1 MGRTLALSD
10 NNKKH
15 NQKHKIVIVGG
26 GAAGLELATRLGQKL
41 GTKGLAEVMLLDATS
56 THIWKP
62 LLHEVAAG
70 TLDEAEQVEYL
81 AQAYRNKFRF
91 RLGKMEGLNR
101 KLKEI
106 YVSPTFSDSG
116 EELIPRRT
124 FSYDTLVMA
133 IGSVS
138 NSFGIKG
145 VEEHCLFLDTT
156 SQAFKF
162 QKQLVESYIK
172 NHAGADAEKNKPL
185 SIAIVGGGATGVEL
199 SAELHHVTNLLAVY
213 GLSESSNVKLTII
226 EASPQLL
233 PALPSKL
240 ATATQDQLAKLDID
254 LKLGCRVIEVTK
266 KGIKTLDGVMIPADL
281 KVWAAGIKAPD
292 WIKRLDGLETN
303 QINQLVVDET
313 LKTNDDN
320 IFAIGDCAA
329 CPWPGHKG
337 NVPPRAQ
344 AAHQQATT
352 LCKSIVNRLS
362 DAPLVK
368 YMYYDYGSLVALGKY
383 STVGNLMGNLMGSVT
398 IGGFIARV
406 VYLSLYKMH
415 QVAIHGYY
423 RTALLTL
430 SNLFRRSAHAKIKMH

>member
-1 MGRTLALSD
+1 VSQGN
-10 NNKKH
+10 NNK
-15 NQKHKIVIVGG
+15 HKVVIVGG
-26 GAAGLELATRLGQKL
+26 GAAGLELATSLGQKL
-41 GTKGLAEVMLLDATS
+41 GKKGLAEIMLLDATS

-81 AQAYRNKFRF
+81 AQGYRNKFRF

-101 KLKEI
+101 KKKEI
-106 YVSPTFSDSG
+106 YVSPTYSDSG
-116 EELIPRRT
+116 EELIPKRT
-124 FSYDTLVMA
+124 FNYDTLVMA

-145 VEEHCLFLDTT
+145 VEKYCLFLDTT

-172 NHAGADAEKNKPL
+172 NHAGADTGKKKPL

-199 SAELHHVTNLLAVY
+199 SAELHEVTDLLAIY
-213 GLSESSNVKLTII
+213 GLNESSNVKLTII
-226 EASPQLL
+226 EASSQLL
-233 PALPSKL
+233 PALPTKL
-240 ATATQDQLAKLDID
+240 AKATQDQLARLDID

-266 KGIKTLDGVMIPADL
+266 TGILTLDGETIPADL

-292 WIKRLDGLETN
+292 WVKRLDGLITN
-303 QINQLVVDET
+303 HINQLVVDET
-313 LKTNDDN
+313 LRTIDDN

-329 CPWPGHKG
+329 CPWPGHDK

-344 AAHQQATT
+344 AAHQQAST
-352 LCKSIVNRLS
+352 LCKSIVNRLNGL
-362 DAPLVK
+362 PPVK
-368 YMYYDYGSLVALGKY
+368 YTYHDYGSLVALGKY
-383 STVGNLMGNLMGSVT
+383 STVGNLMGNLMGTVT

-415 QVAIHGYY
+415 QLAIHGYY

-430 SNLFRRSAHAKIKMH
+430 SNLFRRTAHAKIKMH

>member
-1 MGRTLALSD
+1 MSD
-10 NNKKH
+10 N

-26 GAAGLELATRLGQKL
+26 GAAGLELATNLGRKL
-41 GTKGLAEVMLLDATS
+41 GKKGLAEIILMDATT
-56 THIWKP
+56 THVWKP

-70 TLDEAEQVEYL
+70 TIDEAEQVDYL
-81 AQAYRNKFRF
+81 AQAYRNGFRF

-101 KLKEI
+101 KKKEV
-106 YVSPTFSDSG
+106 YASPTYNDSG
-116 EELIPRRT
+116 EELIPKRT
-124 FSYDTLVMA
+124 FSYDTLVLA

-145 VEEHCLFLDTT
+145 VDEHCLFLDTT
-156 SQAFKF
+156 AQAFKF

-172 NHAGADAEKNKPL
+172 NHASGDTKKNKPL
-185 SIAIVGGGATGVEL
+185 SIAVVGGGATGVEL
-199 SAELHHVTNLLAVY
+199 SAELHEVTDMLAVY
-213 GLSESSNVKLTII
+213 GLNESSNVKLTII

-240 ATATQDQLAKLDID
+240 ALATQDQLAKLDID
-254 LKLGCRVIEVTK
+254 LKLSCRVVEVTK
-266 KGIKTLDGVMIPADL
+266 KAIKTLDGETIAADL

-292 WIKRLDGLETN
+292 WLKHLDGLETN
-303 QINQLVVDET
+303 HINQLVVDET
-313 LKTNDDN
+313 LKTLDDA

-329 CPWPGHKG
+329 CPWPGHEKG
-337 NVPPRAQ
+337 VPPRAQ
-344 AAHQQATT
+344 AAHQQAST
-352 LCKSIVNRLS
+352 LCKSIVNRLNGQ
-362 DAPLVK
+362 PLVK

-423 RTALLTL
+423 RTTLLTL
-430 SNLFRRSAHAKIKMH
+430 SNLFRRSAHSKIKMH

>member
-1 MGRTLALSD
+1 MPDST
-10 NNKKH
+10 
-15 NQKHKIVIVGG
+15 NQKHKIIIVGG

-41 GTKGLAEVMLLDATS
+41 GKKGLAEIILLDATA

-70 TLDEAEQVEYL
+70 TLDEAEQVDYL
-81 AQAYRNKFRF
+81 AQAYRNHFRF

-101 KLKEI
+101 AKKEI
-106 YVSPTFSDSG
+106 YASPTYSDSG
-116 EELIPRRT
+116 EEIIPRRT

-133 IGSVS
+133 VGSVS

-145 VEEHCLFLDTT
+145 VEQHCLFLDTT

-162 QKQLVESYIK
+162 QKHLVESYIK
-172 NHAGADAEKNKPL
+172 TQANNRVSQNDQL
-185 SIAIVGGGATGVEL
+185 DIAIVGGGATGVEL
-199 SAELHHVTNLLAVY
+199 SAELHEVTAMLAVY
-213 GLSESSNVKLTII
+213 GLEKSSNVKLTLI

-233 PALPSKL
+233 PALPTKL
-240 ATATQDQLAKLDID
+240 ALATQNQLAKLDID

-266 KGIKTLDGVMIPADL
+266 EGIKTADGNLIEADL

-292 WIKRLDGLETN
+292 WMKDLDGLATN
-303 QINQLVVDET
+303 KINQLIVDQT
-313 LKTNDDN
+313 LKTADDA

-329 CPWPGHKG
+329 CPWPGHEQ

-344 AAHQQATT
+344 AAHQQASTV
-352 LCKSIVNRLS
+352 CKSIINRLNGK
-362 DAPLVK
+362 PLVN
-368 YMYYDYGSLVALGKY
+368 YVYQDYGSLVALGKY
-383 STVGNLMGNLMGSVT
+383 STVGNLMGNLMGTVT

-423 RTALLTL
+423 RTGLLTL
-430 SNLFRRSAHAKIKMH
+430 SNLFRRSAHSKIKMH

>member
-1 MGRTLALSD
+1 VSD
-10 NNKKH
+10 N

-26 GAAGLELATRLGQKL
+26 GAAGLELATSLGRKL
-41 GTKGLAEVMLLDATS
+41 GKKGLAEVMLLDGTS

-70 TLDEAEQVEYL
+70 TLDESEQVEYL

-91 RLGKMEGLNR
+91 RLGKMEGLDR
-101 KLKEI
+101 AKKEI
-106 YVSPTFSDSG
+106 YVSPTINDSG

-124 FSYDTLVMA
+124 FSYDTLVLA

-162 QKQLVESYIK
+162 QKQLVEFYIK
-172 NHAGADAEKNKPL
+172 NHAGADAAKKKPL

-199 SAELHHVTNLLAVY
+199 SAELHEVTDLLAVY
-213 GLSESSNVKLTII
+213 GLNESSNVKLTII

-240 ATATQDQLAKLDID
+240 ALATQDQLAKLEID

-266 KGIKTLDGVMIPADL
+266 KGIKTLDGELIAADL

-292 WIKRLDGLETN
+292 WVKRLDGLETN

-313 LKTNDDN
+313 LKTLDDN

-329 CPWPGHKG
+329 CPWPGHNG

-362 DAPLVK
+362 GGSLVK

>member
-1 MGRTLALSD
+1 MSD
-10 NNKKH
+10 N

-26 GAAGLELATRLGQKL
+26 GAAGLELATSLGRKL
-41 GTKGLAEVMLLDATS
+41 GKKGLAEVMLLDGTS

-70 TLDEAEQVEYL
+70 TLDESEQVEYL

-91 RLGKMEGLNR
+91 RLGKMEGLDR
-101 KLKEI
+101 TKKEI
-106 YVSPTFSDSG
+106 YVSPTINDSG

-124 FSYDTLVMA
+124 FSYDTLVLA

-172 NHAGADAEKNKPL
+172 NHAGADAAKKKPL

-199 SAELHHVTNLLAVY
+199 SAELHEVTDLLAVY
-213 GLSESSNVKLTII
+213 GLNESSNVKLTII

-240 ATATQDQLAKLDID
+240 ALATQDQLAKLEID

-266 KGIKTLDGVMIPADL
+266 KGIKTLDGEMIAADL

-292 WIKRLDGLETN
+292 WVKRLDGLETN

-313 LKTNDDN
+313 LKTLDDN

-329 CPWPGHKG
+329 CPWPGHNG

-362 DAPLVK
+362 GGSLVK

>member
-1 MGRTLALSD
+1 MSD
-10 NNKKH
+10 NDN

-26 GAAGLELATRLGQKL
+26 GAAGLELATSLGQKL
-41 GTKGLAEVMLLDATS
+41 GKKGLAEILLLDATT

-70 TLDEAEQVEYL
+70 TLDEAEQVDYL
-81 AQAYRNKFRF
+81 AQAYRNHFRF
-91 RLGKMEGLNR
+91 RLGKMESLNR
-101 KLKEI
+101 KRKEI
-106 YVSPTFSDSG
+106 YTSPTYSESG
-116 EELIPRRT
+116 EEMIPKRT
-124 FSYDTLVMA
+124 FPYDTLVLA

-138 NSFGIKG
+138 NSFAIKG
-145 VEEHCLFLDTT
+145 VDKHCLFLDTT

-162 QKQLVESYIK
+162 QRHLVEYYIK
-172 NHAGADAEKNKPL
+172 SISNSKAKKEKGL
-185 SIAIVGGGATGVEL
+185 TIAIVGGGATGVEL
-199 SAELHHVTNLLAVY
+199 SAELHEVTDMLAVY
-213 GLSESSNVKLTII
+213 GLEKSSNVKLTII

-233 PALPSKL
+233 PALPGKL
-240 ATATQDQLAKLDID
+240 AAATQDQLAKLDID
-254 LKLGCRVIEVTK
+254 LKLGCRVIEVTE
-266 KGIKTLDGVMIPADL
+266 KGIKTLDGEFIPADL

-303 QINQLVVDET
+303 NINQLVVDET
-313 LKTNDDN
+313 LKTLDDN

-329 CPWPGHKG
+329 CPWPGHQH

-344 AAHQQATT
+344 AAHQQAAT
-352 LCKSIVNRLS
+352 LCKSIVNRLNGL
-362 DAPLVK
+362 PLVK
-368 YMYYDYGSLVALGKY
+368 YVYHDYGSLVTLAKY

-423 RTALLTL
+423 RTLLLTL
-430 SNLFRRSAHAKIKMH
+430 SNLFRRTAHAKIKMH

>member
-1 MGRTLALSD
+1 M
-10 NNKKH
+10 
-15 NQKHKIVIVGG
+15 GG
-26 GAAGLELATRLGQKL
+26 GAAGLELATSLGHKL
-41 GTKGLAEVMLLDATS
+41 GKKGLAEIMLLDGNY

-70 TLDEAEQVEYL
+70 TLDEAEQVQYL
-81 AQAYRNKFRF
+81 AQAYHNHFRF
-91 RLGKMEGLNR
+91 RLGKMEGLDR
-101 KLKEI
+101 KKKEI
-106 YVSPTFSDSG
+106 YVSPTYSDSG
-116 EELIPRRT
+116 EEIIPRRT

-145 VEEHCLFLDTT
+145 VEQHCLFLDTT

-162 QKQLVESYIK
+162 QKQMVESYIK
-172 NHAGADAEKNKPL
+172 NHAGGNTAKKKPL

-199 SAELHHVTNLLAVY
+199 SAELHEVTNMLAVY
-213 GLSESSNVKLTII
+213 GLNESSNVKLTII

-233 PALPSKL
+233 PALPTKL
-240 ATATQDQLAKLDID
+240 AKATQDQLAKLDID

-266 KGIKTLDGVMIPADL
+266 TGINTLDGETIPADL

-292 WIKRLDGLETN
+292 WIKRLDGLVTN

-329 CPWPGHKG
+329 CPWPGHDR

-344 AAHQQATT
+344 AAHQQAST
-352 LCKSIVNRLS
+352 LCQSIVNRLTGGE
-362 DAPLVK
+362 LLK
-368 YMYYDYGSLVALGKY
+368 YKYRDYGSLVALGKY
-383 STVGNLMGNLMGSVT
+383 STVGNLMGNLMGTVT

-415 QVAIHGYY
+415 QIAIHGYY

>member
-1 MGRTLALSD
+1 MPETKR
-10 NNKKH
+10 KH
-15 NQKHKIVIVGG
+15 SIVIVGG
-26 GAAGLELATRLGQKL
+26 GASGLELATRLGRKL
-41 GTKGLAEVMLLDATS
+41 GKKGLAEIILLDAST

-70 TLDEAEQVEYL
+70 TLDEAEQVDYL
-81 AQAYRNKFRF
+81 AQAYRNHFRF

-101 KLKEI
+101 QKKEV
-106 YVSPTFSDSG
+106 YASPTYNEKG
-116 EELIPRRT
+116 ELIIPRRT
-124 FSYDTLVMA
+124 FTYDTLVMA

-138 NSFGIKG
+138 NTFGIKG
-145 VEEHCLFLDTT
+145 VEENCYFLDTT
-156 SQAFKF
+156 AQAFRF
-162 QKQLVESYIK
+162 QKHLVESYIK
-172 NHAGADAEKNKPL
+172 SIAANESHTKSL

-199 SAELHHVTNLLAVY
+199 SAELHEVTDMLAVY
-213 GLSESSNVKLTII
+213 GLEQSSNVKLTII

-240 ATATQDQLAKLDID
+240 ALATQHQLAKLDID
-254 LKLGCRVIEVTK
+254 LKLGCRVVEINKE
-266 KGIKTLDGVMIPADL
+266 GIKTLDGETIPAEI

-292 WIKRLDGLETN
+292 WVKNIDGLSTN
-303 QINQLVVDET
+303 QINQLIVDDT
-313 LKTNDDN
+313 LKTNDDD

-329 CPWPGHKG
+329 CPWPDHQG

-344 AAHQQATT
+344 AAHQQASALYQTI
-352 LCKSIVNRLS
+352 SNRLNGKP
-362 DAPLVK
+362 AVK
-368 YMYYDYGSLVALGKY
+368 YVYRDYGSLVALGKY

-398 IGGFIARV
+398 VGGFIARV

-415 QVAIHGYY
+415 QIAIHGYY

>member
-1 MGRTLALSD
+1 MSD
-10 NNKKH
+10 N

-26 GAAGLELATRLGQKL
+26 GAAGLELATNLGRKL
-41 GTKGLAEVMLLDATS
+41 GKKGLAEIILMDATT
-56 THIWKP
+56 THVWKP

-70 TLDEAEQVEYL
+70 TIDEAEQVDYL
-81 AQAYRNKFRF
+81 AQAYRNGFRF

-101 KLKEI
+101 KKKEV
-106 YVSPTFSDSG
+106 YASPTYNDSG
-116 EELIPRRT
+116 EELIPKRT
-124 FSYDTLVMA
+124 FSYDTLVLA

-145 VEEHCLFLDTT
+145 VDEHCLFLDTT
-156 SQAFKF
+156 AQAFKF

-172 NHAGADAEKNKPL
+172 NHASGDTKKNKPL
-185 SIAIVGGGATGVEL
+185 SIAVVGGGATGVEL
-199 SAELHHVTNLLAVY
+199 SAELHEVTDMLAVY
-213 GLSESSNVKLTII
+213 GLNESSNVKLTII

-240 ATATQDQLAKLDID
+240 ALATQDQLAKLDID
-254 LKLGCRVIEVTK
+254 LKLSCRVVEVTK
-266 KGIKTLDGVMIPADL
+266 KAIKTLDGETIAADL

-292 WIKRLDGLETN
+292 WLKHLDGLETN
-303 QINQLVVDET
+303 HINQLVVDET
-313 LKTNDDN
+313 LKTLDDA

-329 CPWPGHKG
+329 CPWPGHEKG
-337 NVPPRAQ
+337 VPPRAQ
-344 AAHQQATT
+344 AAHQQAST
-352 LCKSIVNRLS
+352 LCKSIVNRLNGQ
-362 DAPLVK
+362 PLVK

-430 SNLFRRSAHAKIKMH
+430 SNLFRRSAHSKIKMH

>member
-1 MGRTLALSD
+1 MSD
-10 NNKKH
+10 NN

-26 GAAGLELATRLGQKL
+26 GAAGLELATSLGRKL
-41 GTKGLAEVMLLDATS
+41 GKKGLAEVMLLDGTS

-70 TLDEAEQVEYL
+70 TLDESEQVEYL

-91 RLGKMEGLNR
+91 RLGKMEGLDR
-101 KLKEI
+101 KKKEI
-106 YVSPTFSDSG
+106 YVSPTISDSG

-124 FSYDTLVMA
+124 FSYDTLVLA

-172 NHAGADAEKNKPL
+172 NHAGADAAKKKPL

-199 SAELHHVTNLLAVY
+199 SAELHEVTDLLAVY
-213 GLSESSNVKLTII
+213 GLNESSNVKLTII

-240 ATATQDQLAKLDID
+240 ALATQDQLAKLEID

-266 KGIKTLDGVMIPADL
+266 KGIKTLDGEMIAADL

-292 WIKRLDGLETN
+292 WVKRLDGLETN

-313 LKTNDDN
+313 LKTLDDN

-329 CPWPGHKG
+329 CLWPGHNG

-362 DAPLVK
+362 GGPMVK

>member
-1 MGRTLALSD
+1 MSE
-10 NNKKH
+10 NN
-15 NQKHKIVIVGG
+15 QLHKIVIVGG
-26 GAAGLELATRLGQKL
+26 GAAGLELATSLGRKL
-41 GTKGLAEVMLLDATS
+41 GKKGLADVMLIDGAY

-70 TLDEAEQVEYL
+70 TLDEAEQVQYL
-81 AQAYRNKFRF
+81 AQAYHNNFRF

-101 KLKEI
+101 KKQEI
-106 YVSPTFSDSG
+106 YVSPTLSESG
-116 EELIPRRT
+116 EELIPKRT

-133 IGSVS
+133 IGSIS

-156 SQAFKF
+156 SQAFRF
-162 QKQLVESYIK
+162 QKQMVESYIK
-172 NHAGADAEKNKPL
+172 NHAGGDTAKKKPL

-199 SAELHHVTNLLAVY
+199 SAELHEVTDMLAIY
-213 GLSESSNVKLTII
+213 GLNKSSNVKLTII

-233 PALPSKL
+233 PALPNKL
-240 ATATQDQLAKLDID
+240 AKATQDQLAKLDID

-266 KGIKTLDGVMIPADL
+266 TGIKTLDGETIPADL

-292 WIKRLDGLETN
+292 WVKRLDGLVTN
-303 QINQLVVDET
+303 PINQLVVDET

-329 CPWPGHKG
+329 CPWPGHEK

-352 LCKSIVNRLS
+352 LCKSIINRLS
-362 DAPLVK
+362 GGPLLK
-368 YMYYDYGSLVALGKY
+368 YKYLDYGSLVALGKY
-383 STVGNLMGNLMGSVT
+383 STVGNLMGNLMGTVT

-415 QVAIHGYY
+415 QIAIHGYY

-430 SNLFRRSAHAKIKMH
+430 SNLFRRTAHAKIKMH

>member
-1 MGRTLALSD
+1 LSE
-10 NNKKH
+10 NN
-15 NQKHKIVIVGG
+15 NNHKIVIVGG
-26 GAAGLELATRLGQKL
+26 GAAGLELATSLGQKL
-41 GTKGLAEVMLLDATS
+41 CKKGLAEVMLLDGTS

-70 TLDEAEQVEYL
+70 TLDEAEQVQYL
-81 AQAYRNKFRF
+81 AQAYYNNFRF

-101 KLKEI
+101 KEKEI
-106 YVSPTFSDSG
+106 YVSPTLSESG
-116 EELIPRRT
+116 EELIPKRT

-172 NHAGADAEKNKPL
+172 NHAGADATKNKQL

-213 GLSESSNVKLTII
+213 GLNESSNVKLTII
-226 EASPQLL
+226 EAAPLLL
-233 PALPSKL
+233 PALPGKL
-240 ATATQDQLAKLDID
+240 ALATQDQLAKLEID

-266 KGIKTLDGVMIPADL
+266 KGIKTLDGETIPADL

-292 WIKRLDGLETN
+292 WIKRLDGLATN
-303 QINQLVVDET
+303 QINQLIVDET

-362 DAPLVK
+362 GGTLVK
-368 YMYYDYGSLVALGKY
+368 YMYHDYGSLVALGKY
-383 STVGNLMGNLMGSVT
+383 STVGNLMGNLMGTVT